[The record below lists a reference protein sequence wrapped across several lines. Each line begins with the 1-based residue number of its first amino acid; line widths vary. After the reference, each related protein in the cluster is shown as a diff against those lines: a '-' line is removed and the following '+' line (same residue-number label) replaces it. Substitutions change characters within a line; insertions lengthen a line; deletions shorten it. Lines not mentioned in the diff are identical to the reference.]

1 MTIRIGVVGCGGR
14 MGRLLLRT
22 ILEEEGCRLC
32 GGVEQARSP
41 EVGQDLGRLA
51 GLEPVGLKAASDA
64 RALVE
69 ESDVIIEFTSPE
81 ATVHHAG
88 LVAAAGR
95 AHVIG
100 TTGLSESQKAAIARA
115 AERAPIVLAANMSLG
130 VTLLSALIEQVARS
144 LDAGWDI
151 EILEMHHR
159 MKVDAPSGTAL
170 VLGEAAARGRGVRL
184 ADMAAR
190 GRDGITGA
198 RKPGQIGF
206 AVLRGG
212 DVVGE
217 HRALFAGM
225 GERIE
230 LAHVAT
236 DRAVF
241 ARGAVKAAQW
251 AAGRRPGLYGIRDVL
266 GLEPAQG
273 PAR

>member
-1 MTIRIGVVGCGGR
+1 MTIRIGVIGCGGR

-22 ILEEEGCRLC
+22 ILEDEGCRLS
-32 GGVEQARSP
+32 GGVEQARSA

-51 GLEPVGLKAASDA
+51 GLEAVGLRAASDA

-69 ESDVIIEFTSPE
+69 ESDVVIEFTSAE

-100 TTGLSESQKAAIARA
+100 TTGLSEAQKAAIARA

-130 VTLLSALIEQVARS
+130 VTLLAALVEQVARS

-170 VLGEAAARGRGVRL
+170 LLGDAAAMGRGGKL
-184 ADMAAR
+184 ADLAQR

-198 RKPGQIGF
+198 RKAGTIGF
-206 AVLRGG
+206 AALRGG

-217 HRALFAGM
+217 HRVLFAGM

-236 DRAVF
+236 DRAIF

-251 AAGRRPGLYGIRDVL
+251 AAGRKPGLYGIPDVL
-266 GLEPAQG
+266 GLASP
-273 PAR
+273 

>member
-1 MTIRIGVVGCGGR
+1 MTIRVGVIGCGGR

-22 ILEEEGCRLC
+22 ILERGNECRLS

-41 EVGQDLGRLA
+41 EIGQDLGRLA
-51 GLEPVGLKAASDA
+51 GMEPFGLAATKDA

-69 ESDVIIEFTSPE
+69 ESDVVIEFTSPE

-88 LVAAAGR
+88 LAAAAKR

-100 TTGLSESQKAAIARA
+100 TTGLSESQKAAIRRA
-115 AERAPIVLAANMSLG
+115 AERTPIVLAANMSLG
-130 VTLLSALIEQVARS
+130 VALLAALIERVSRS

-159 MKVDAPSGTAL
+159 MKADAPSGTAL
-170 VLGEAAARGRGVRL
+170 ALGEAAARGRGVTL
-184 ADMAAR
+184 GQVAAR
-190 GRDGITGA
+190 GRDGMTGP
-198 RKPGQIGF
+198 RKTGEIGF
-206 AVLRGG
+206 AALRGG

-217 HRALFAGM
+217 HRVVFASL

-236 DRAVF
+236 DRAIF
-241 ARGAVKAAQW
+241 ARGAVQAAKW
-251 AAGRRPGLYGIRDVL
+251 VVGHKPGLYGISDVL
-266 GLEPAQG
+266 GLG
-273 PAR
+273 S

>member
-1 MTIRIGVVGCGGR
+1 MTIRIGVIGCGGR

-22 ILEEEGCRLC
+22 ILEQEGCRLT

-51 GLEPVGLKAASDA
+51 GLDPVGVKATSDA
-64 RALVE
+64 RLLVE
-69 ESDVIIEFTSPE
+69 ESDVVIEFTSPE

-88 LVAAAGR
+88 LAAAAGR
-95 AHVIG
+95 AHVVG
-100 TTGLSESQKAAIARA
+100 TTGLGPSQKAAIARA

-130 VTLLSALIEQVARS
+130 VTLLAALVEQVARS

-151 EILEMHHR
+151 EIVEMHHR

-170 VLGEAAARGRGVRL
+170 LLGEAAAKGRGAKL
-184 ADMAAR
+184 ADLAQRA
-190 GRDGITGA
+190 RDGITGA
-198 RKPGQIGF
+198 RKAGAIGF
-206 AVLRGG
+206 ASMRGG

-217 HRALFAGM
+217 HRVLLAGM

-236 DRAVF
+236 DRAIF

-251 AAGRRPGLYGIRDVL
+251 AAGRKPGLYGIRDVL
-266 GLEPAQG
+266 GLP
-273 PAR
+273 PS

>member
-1 MTIRIGVVGCGGR
+1 MTIRIGVIGCGGR

-22 ILEEEGCRLC
+22 ILEDRNCRLS

-51 GLEPVGLKAASDA
+51 GLDAVGLRSTSDA
-64 RALVE
+64 RLLVE
-69 ESDVIIEFTSPE
+69 ESDAVIEFTSPE

-88 LVAAAGR
+88 LAAAAGR

-100 TTGLSESQKAAIARA
+100 TTGLSETQKAAIARA

-130 VTLLSALIEQVARS
+130 VTLLAALVEQVARS
-144 LDAGWDI
+144 LDADWDI

-159 MKVDAPSGTAL
+159 MKADAPSGTAL
-170 VLGEAAARGRGVRL
+170 LLGEAAAKGRGTRL
-184 ADMAAR
+184 ADVAAR
-190 GRDGITGA
+190 ARDGMTGA

-206 AVLRGG
+206 AALRGG

-217 HRALFAGM
+217 HRVLFAGM

-230 LAHVAT
+230 LVHAAT
-236 DRAVF
+236 DRAIF
-241 ARGAVKAAQW
+241 ARGAVQAALW
-251 AAGRRPGLYGIRDVL
+251 AAGRKPGLYGIRDVL
-266 GLEPAQG
+266 GLASD
-273 PAR
+273 

>member
-1 MTIRIGVVGCGGR
+1 MTIRVGVIGCGGR

-22 ILEEEGCRLC
+22 ILEDRQCRLS

-51 GLEPVGLKAASDA
+51 GLEPVGLRASGDA
-64 RALVE
+64 RLLVE
-69 ESDVIIEFTSPE
+69 ESDVVIEFTSPE

-88 LVAAAGR
+88 LAAAAGR

-100 TTGLSESQKAAIARA
+100 TTGLGPTQRAAVARA
-115 AERAPIVLAANMSLG
+115 AERAPIVVAANMSLG
-130 VTLLSALIEQVARS
+130 VTLVSALVEEVARA

-170 VLGEAAARGRGVRL
+170 VLGEAAAAGRGARL
-184 ADMAAR
+184 ADLARR
-190 GRDGITGA
+190 GRDGVTGA
-198 RKPGQIGF
+198 RKAGEIGF
-206 AVLRGG
+206 AALRGG

-217 HRALFAGM
+217 HRVIFAGM

-230 LAHVAT
+230 LAHLAT
-236 DRAVF
+236 DRAIF
-241 ARGAVKAAQW
+241 AHGAVRAALW
-251 AAGRRPGLYGIRDVL
+251 AAGRKPGLYGIGDVL
-266 GLEPAQG
+266 GL
-273 PAR
+273 PARPRD

>member
-1 MTIRIGVVGCGGR
+1 MTIRVGVIGCGGR

-22 ILEEEGCRLC
+22 ILEGGSECRLS

-41 EVGQDLGRLA
+41 EIGQDLGRLA
-51 GLEPVGLKAASDA
+51 GMEPFGLAATKDA

-69 ESDVIIEFTSPE
+69 ESDVVIEFTSPE

-88 LVAAAGR
+88 LAAAAKR

-100 TTGLSESQKAAIARA
+100 TTGLSESQKAAIRRA
-115 AERAPIVLAANMSLG
+115 AERTPILLAANMSLG
-130 VTLLSALIEQVARS
+130 VALLSALVERVSRS

-159 MKVDAPSGTAL
+159 MKADAPSGTAL
-170 VLGEAAARGRGVRL
+170 ALGEAAARGRGVTL
-184 ADMAAR
+184 GQVAAR
-190 GRDGITGA
+190 GRDGMTGP
-198 RKPGQIGF
+198 RKTGEIGF
-206 AVLRGG
+206 AALRGG

-217 HRALFAGM
+217 HRVVFAAP

-236 DRAVF
+236 DRAIF
-241 ARGAVKAAQW
+241 ARGAVQAAKW
-251 AAGRRPGLYGIRDVL
+251 AVGHKPGLYGISDVL
-266 GLEPAQG
+266 GLG
-273 PAR
+273 S

>member
-1 MTIRIGVVGCGGR
+1 MMTIRIGVIGCGGR

-22 ILEEEGCRLC
+22 ILEDEGCRLS

-51 GLEPVGLKAASDA
+51 GLEPMGLKSISDA

-69 ESDVIIEFTSPE
+69 ESDVVIEFTSPE

-88 LVAAAGR
+88 LAAAAGR

-100 TTGLSESQKAAIARA
+100 TTGLSEGQKAAIGRA

-130 VTLLSALIEQVARS
+130 VTLVSALVEQVARS

-151 EILEMHHR
+151 EIVEMHHR

-170 VLGEAAARGRGVRL
+170 ALGEAAARGRGVKL
-184 ADMAAR
+184 AEQAAR
-190 GRDGITGA
+190 GRDGVTGA
-198 RKPGQIGF
+198 RKAGQIGF

-217 HRALFAGM
+217 HRVLFAGM

-230 LAHVAT
+230 IGHLAT
-236 DRAVF
+236 DRAIF

-251 AAGRRPGLYGIRDVL
+251 VAGRKPGLYGIRDVL
-266 GLEPAQG
+266 GIG
-273 PAR
+273 PA

>member
-1 MTIRIGVVGCGGR
+1 MTIRIGVIGCGGR

-22 ILEEEGCRLC
+22 VLEDRDCRLS
-32 GGVEQARSP
+32 GGVEQARSA
-41 EVGQDLGRLA
+41 EVGQDLGRLV
-51 GLEPVGLKAASDA
+51 GLEPIGLKATGDA

-69 ESDVIIEFTSPE
+69 ESDAVIEFTSPE

-88 LVAAAGR
+88 LAAAAGR

-100 TTGLSESQKAAIARA
+100 TTGLSQSQKAAIARA

-130 VTLLSALIEQVARS
+130 VTLLAALVEQVARS

-170 VLGEAAARGRGVRL
+170 LLGEAAAQGRGVRL
-184 ADMAAR
+184 AETAAR

-198 RKPGQIGF
+198 RKPGEIGF
-206 AVLRGG
+206 AALRGG

-217 HRALFAGM
+217 HRVLFAGM

-236 DRAVF
+236 DRAIF
-241 ARGAVKAAQW
+241 ARGAVRAAQW
-251 AAGRRPGLYGIRDVL
+251 AAGRKPGLYGIRDVL
-266 GLEPAQG
+266 GLS
-273 PAR
+273 